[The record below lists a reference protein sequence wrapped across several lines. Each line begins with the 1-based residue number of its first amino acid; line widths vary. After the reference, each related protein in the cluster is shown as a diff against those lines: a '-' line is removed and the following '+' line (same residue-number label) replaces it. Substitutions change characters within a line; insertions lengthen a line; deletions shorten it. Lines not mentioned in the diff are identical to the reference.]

1 MKTLK
6 PFFTSAFLLFSIFVY
21 AQDSDANIGKAF
33 IANESVI
40 AYVYNE
46 AAKKPETDRFILAR
60 NYRIKI
66 IDRFNDG
73 GISYYTVRVYNYFY
87 GDDLILTDFAS
98 NKKMA
103 ATIKE
108 DVSLAEETEFKRK
121 VLAVTDKSDLQAYR
135 NQFTGSSPLNDKI
148 EVFAISKTVNG
159 GIAYKL
165 SKPQISD
172 NIFLIKVN
180 DLHSF
185 RPYYEKR
192 EKFVNASY
200 INIPA
205 KIRFAPVD
213 IVQNFNLGLNGDLK
227 MRWGSSANSYVG
239 LVFGINIAGTD
250 FNEAE
255 FEGLDSEDIKGSKLF
270 TFSPNVGI
278 YYQYKSIQF
287 IIGSSMDYMS
297 RNFGNDWCYQ
307 GKPNILFGVGTNLIS
322 NDKPT
327 SSSIESKE
335 IGKD

>member
-6 PFFTSAFLLFSIFVY
+6 PFFTSAFLLFTIFVY

-46 AAKKPETDRFILAR
+46 AKKEPETDRFILAR

-66 IDRFNDG
+66 IDRINYG
-73 GISYYTVRVYNYFY
+73 AIGYYMVRVYNYFY
-87 GDDLILTDFAS
+87 GDDLILTDFTS
-98 NKKMA
+98 NKEMA

-108 DVSLAEETEFKRK
+108 DVSS
-121 VLAVTDKSDLQAYR
+121 AVEADLRTRVSSVTNKSNKQEYQ
-135 NQFTGSSPLNDKI
+135 NGFTGLPLADKI
-148 EVFAISKTVNG
+148 EVFKISSTVNG
-159 GIAYKL
+159 STAFKL
-165 SKPQISD
+165 SKPQAVE
-172 NIFLIKVN
+172 NVFLIKVN

-185 RPYYEKR
+185 RPYFEKR

-205 KIRFAPVD
+205 KIRLAPVD

-227 MRWGSSANSYVG
+227 MRWGNSANSYVG

-255 FEGLDSEDIKGSKLF
+255 FEETFSKEIKGSKLF
-270 TFSPNVGI
+270 TFSPNIGL

-287 IIGSSMDYMS
+287 IFGGSMDYMS
-297 RNFGNDWCYQ
+297 RDFGSNWCYQ

-327 SSSIESKE
+327 SGSIEAKKE
-335 IGKD
+335 